1 VKKIHPDLC
10 RIRPSNSRHDYRLDE
25 RSLLAE
31 QCINIPGHAMHYAC
45 VRPLR
50 FSRARRAM
58 GVSSN
63 QRPIRVVHASRGL
76 PNAVFNRNY
85 DASVHVKARAFL
97 PSRRGGETNVG
108 GVGYSI
114 PVRSL
119 IPAER
124 GRERKRCRVLPFPL
138 PALNKRDSNSRS
150 QGRGVRRKK
159 ASRGRE
165 DKLFTRRGTKM
176 MYTRVWERRGVF
188 RVKLNG
194 RARTLI
200 TYAPH

>member
-1 VKKIHPDLC
+1 MHKHTGARDALC
-10 RIRPSNSRHDYRLDE
+10 MR
-25 RSLLAE
+25 A
-31 QCINIPGHAMHYAC
+31 
-45 VRPLR
+45 PLR

-97 PSRRGGETNVG
+97 PSHRGGETNVG

-119 IPAER
+119 IPVER
-124 GRERKRCRVLPFPL
+124 GRERKRAV
-138 PALNKRDSNSRS
+138 SSRS
-150 QGRGVRRKK
+150 PPCLR
-159 ASRGRE
+159 
-165 DKLFTRRGTKM
+165 
-176 MYTRVWERRGVF
+176 
-188 RVKLNG
+188 
-194 RARTLI
+194 
-200 TYAPH
+200 